1 MAQEIKKLQ
10 FSDKALQISDK
21 KLLVLKI
28 LPFIY
33 MFKIKCVF
41 FQNFCTFKGKFFHK
55 LKVRVYPSPCYLLR
69 HWYRLVRI

>member
-33 MFKIKCVF
+33 MFKIKCF
-41 FQNFCTFKGKFFHK
+41 FFKISVLLKENFFTN
-55 LKVRVYPSPCYLLR
+55 
-69 HWYRLVRI
+69 